1 MEPAAPHVG
10 GTGRLNGSESEIAQI
25 DSDGGKLSIVT
36 MLLFGRKSQSK
47 FLGPHSPF
55 WEKGGRS
62 GSTIVPFD
70 RVMVCSYR
78 FIRLSIVT
86 MSLSFMAEIC
96 NSRAQT
102 PFGGNGRAYRVSAM
116 VLFDKQG
123 SCGKTETDIAII

>member
-1 MEPAAPHVG
+1 M
-10 GTGRLNGSESEIAQI
+10 GRLNGSEIAQI

-78 FIRLSIVT
+78 LSIVT
-86 MSLSFMAEIC
+86 ISLSLMAAIC
-96 NSRAQT
+96 NANSRAQT
-102 PFGGNGRAYRVSAM
+102 PFGGKGRA
-116 VLFDKQG
+116 
-123 SCGKTETDIAII
+123 